1 MDTKKKLQS
10 SAVPGASR
18 QIGLAAEKASAPGA
32 QTAWAADKSGID
44 PKPAANPAQ
53 TTQSFYQ
60 QPSDSTNYNQNKPV
74 YQQSEALQ
82 AAGQAVAD
90 AEGRKPEAYQGSYDA
105 QIDGLI
111 NQLLNRQ
118 PFQYDPAADPLY
130 QQYAQQYQRNGEIA
144 MRDTLAQTAALTGGY
159 GNSYAQQAGQQTY
172 QRHLE
177 DMNGVLPQLQQAA
190 YQMYQDQGDA
200 LRGNLG
206 MLQGMDESDYG
217 RYRDTV
223 GDWQSE
229 LGYLYG
235 KLGDMTEQEYQRYL
249 NDQQSW
255 ENDRAYWEQLA
266 QHQADQDFAAQQF
279 AYQQQQDQLNWDW
292 LREQFEYQKEQDA
305 LNRRG
310 RGGGGGSSSDNQYA
324 AQDIGQLTGL
334 TVDPVPGVVAGGL
347 VANHMLNHNRSAAQQ
362 QSPYALKGATPGQAA
377 SFAVGSILRDAKKK
391 WQPKQ

>member
-1 MDTKKKLQS
+1 MDNKKKLQS

-18 QIGLAAEKASAPGA
+18 QMGLAAEKASAPGA
-32 QTAWAADKSGID
+32 QIAWAADKGGIA

-60 QPSDSTNYNQNKPV
+60 KPSDSTNYNQNKPV

-90 AEGRKPEAYQGSYDA
+90 AEGRKPGAYQGSYDA

-217 RYRDTV
+217 RYRDAV

-310 RGGGGGSSSDNQYA
+310 GGGGRSSSGGSSDSQPYA
-324 AQDIGQLTGL
+324 MNI
-334 TVDPVPGVVAGGL
+334 DPVPGLVAGGL

-362 QSPYALKGATPGQAA
+362 QSLNAPGTAAPGQAA
-377 SFAVGSILRDAKKK
+377 ALANLLRDAKKK
-391 WQPKQ
+391 LQPKQ